1 MDNSQRLDNYE
12 TQKGLTYLDP
22 EVRMLK
28 LTPKQRKRVRMH
40 AGERGA
46 HAHAPDVFINDKH
59 KHVRVTRCDI
69 CRTPVPT
76 SA

>member
-1 MDNSQRLDNYE
+1 MDNKERRENYE
-12 TQKGLTYLDP
+12 RQRGTT
-22 EVRMLK
+22 K
-28 LTPKQRKRVRMH
+28 LTGRQLKRLRH
-40 AGERGA
+40 RAGPLA
-46 HAHAPDVFINDKH
+46 HAHAPDVFINEKH